1 MKEKIYCNWLKI
13 SLGIIFLGIILDIG
27 VAVTDISLFTVT
39 ESYMDYI
46 FAAIVSVGL
55 LSFSI
60 IALVVGILQEKF
72 YGYKLREL
80 LTFDGLKKRINLKR
94 YIRISLLWIVLGIV
108 LLSLYF
114 KVSCVNTM
122 ICLLLATIFSA
133 GCMAYSVFDIMVNDE
148 SVQKTLKDGYESLV
162 KKDFNKNR
170 KISYHINTLTNALI
184 ESCKKLNIEEMEELC
199 TLYSTL
205 MHVVDKN
212 VDMSWEQE
220 KFIETRLQQVCCNI
234 SIEFGYNKM
243 LEQIVD
249 MFNGISKYDYWK
261 EDLYLKPIYEIA
273 GYLKVSAVYPQNDGN
288 FMCDV
293 AIPNKEIAFV
303 YEKEILNRTNQN
315 GVSVSISQAVF
326 SGNAQKLQDLLED
339 FMLRSISSMDGAN
352 EGFYHGMMLGL
363 CAVLGNRYRI
373 RSNREAGLG
382 RFDIQL
388 SPLVSGIPGFLFEF
402 KHTKDERVNLA
413 VLADS
418 VLQQINEKKY
428 DTELRNAGVNSI
440 IKIGIAFRGKNAVVK
455 RG

>member
-13 SLGIIFLGIILDIG
+13 SLGIIFPGIILDIG

-60 IALVVGILQEKF
+60 IALVAGILQEKF

-162 KKDFNKNR
+162 KKDFNKNG

-261 EDLYLKPIYEIA
+261 EDLYLKPIYEIK
-273 GYLKVSAVYPQNDGN
+273 YFDDKELERNDYRNQVLSVCVLKEYKNGKITNVEWR
-288 FMCDV
+288 
-293 AIPNKEIAFV
+293 K
-303 YEKEILNRTNQN
+303 ILYQYFYMLIKMNQ
-315 GVSVSISQAVF
+315 Q
-326 SGNAQKLQDLLED
+326 LLR
-339 FMLRSISSMDGAN
+339 LKI
-352 EGFYHGMMLGL
+352 
-363 CAVLGNRYRI
+363 RY
-373 RSNREAGLG
+373 
-382 RFDIQL
+382 
-388 SPLVSGIPGFLFEF
+388 
-402 KHTKDERVNLA
+402 
-413 VLADS
+413 
-418 VLQQINEKKY
+418 
-428 DTELRNAGVNSI
+428 
-440 IKIGIAFRGKNAVVK
+440 
-455 RG
+455 

>member
-60 IALVVGILQEKF
+60 IALVAGILQEKF

-162 KKDFNKNR
+162 KKDFNKNG

-220 KFIETRLQQVCCNI
+220 KFIETKT
-234 SIEFGYNKM
+234 SAGM
-243 LEQIVD
+243 L
-249 MFNGISKYDYWK
+249 
-261 EDLYLKPIYEIA
+261 
-273 GYLKVSAVYPQNDGN
+273 
-288 FMCDV
+288 
-293 AIPNKEIAFV
+293 
-303 YEKEILNRTNQN
+303 
-315 GVSVSISQAVF
+315 
-326 SGNAQKLQDLLED
+326 
-339 FMLRSISSMDGAN
+339 
-352 EGFYHGMMLGL
+352 
-363 CAVLGNRYRI
+363 
-373 RSNREAGLG
+373 
-382 RFDIQL
+382 
-388 SPLVSGIPGFLFEF
+388 
-402 KHTKDERVNLA
+402 
-413 VLADS
+413 
-418 VLQQINEKKY
+418 
-428 DTELRNAGVNSI
+428 
-440 IKIGIAFRGKNAVVK
+440 
-455 RG
+455 

>member
-60 IALVVGILQEKF
+60 IALVAGILQEKF

-162 KKDFNKNR
+162 KKDFNKNG

-243 LEQIVD
+243 LDAHIHPTCNSPWTSGC
-249 MFNGISKYDYWK
+249 FIICTYRIFSFPHISHCSY
-261 EDLYLKPIYEIA
+261 
-273 GYLKVSAVYPQNDGN
+273 
-288 FMCDV
+288 
-293 AIPNKEIAFV
+293 
-303 YEKEILNRTNQN
+303 
-315 GVSVSISQAVF
+315 
-326 SGNAQKLQDLLED
+326 
-339 FMLRSISSMDGAN
+339 SISSPSN
-352 EGFYHGMMLGL
+352 PSPKSSIPISVQPL
-363 CAVLGNRYRI
+363 CGKSA
-373 RSNREAGLG
+373 
-382 RFDIQL
+382 
-388 SPLVSGIPGFLFEF
+388 LFHLITNILPN
-402 KHTKDERVNLA
+402 K
-413 VLADS
+413 
-418 VLQQINEKKY
+418 
-428 DTELRNAGVNSI
+428 
-440 IKIGIAFRGKNAVVK
+440 
-455 RG
+455 